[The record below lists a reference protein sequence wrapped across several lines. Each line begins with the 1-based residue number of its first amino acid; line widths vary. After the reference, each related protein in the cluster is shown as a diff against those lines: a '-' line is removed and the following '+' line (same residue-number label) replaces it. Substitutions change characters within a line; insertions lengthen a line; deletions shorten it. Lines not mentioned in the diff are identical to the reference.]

1 MQGTVFNIQKFS
13 INDGPGIRTAVFLKG
28 CPLRCR
34 WCANPESQQ
43 TRPQILYRSR
53 LCRQCSRC
61 VQVCPKQALR
71 MSEGKILVDTSL
83 CDGCGSCVQECPAQ
97 ALKLT
102 GEVLSVEEV
111 IRIVK
116 QDEVFYEESG
126 GGMTLSGGEILAQP
140 EFSRALL
147 QAARDAGI
155 HTCIETSGMTDLDT
169 FASILEVTDHVLIDC
184 KHTDPR
190 RHREGT
196 GADNRQILEN
206 IQMVIDSGKSY
217 VIRIPVIPF
226 FNADLEDARIVARDL
241 KTMGASRV
249 QLLPF
254 HQYGENKYQELNR
267 AYAYSEVPALHRED
281 LEEYRNVFLE
291 AALDA
296 FF

>member
-43 TRPQILYRSR
+43 YRPQILYLSR
-53 LCRQCSRC
+53 LCRQCGRC
-61 VQVCPKQALR
+61 VRVCPQQALR
-71 MSEGKILVDTSL
+71 MSEGKILVDTGL
-83 CDGCGSCVQECPAQ
+83 CEACGSCVQECPVQ

-140 EFSRALL
+140 EFSLTLL
-147 QAARDAGI
+147 QAAQDAGI
-155 HTCIETSGMTDLDT
+155 HTCIETSGMTDPAT
-169 FASILEVTDHVLIDC
+169 FASILAVTDHILIDC

-190 RHREGT
+190 RHQEGT

-206 IQMVIDSGKSY
+206 IRMVIESEKPY

-226 FNADLEDARIVARDL
+226 FNADLEDARIIARDL
-241 KTMGASRV
+241 KAMGAGRV

-267 AYAYSEVPALHRED
+267 TYACSGVPALHRED
-281 LEEYRNVFLE
+281 LEAYRNVFLE
-291 AALDA
+291 AGLDA